1 MGYIRRILNESK
13 IQKKHLV
20 ATNSL
25 IINIKKRLMNSK
37 MQQYFCYLLLDETQT
52 PYNLTNYRFASS

>member
-13 IQKKHLV
+13 TQKNHLV

-25 IINIKKRLMNSK
+25 IINIKKYLMNSK

-52 PYNLTNYRFASS
+52 PYNLTNYRFASF